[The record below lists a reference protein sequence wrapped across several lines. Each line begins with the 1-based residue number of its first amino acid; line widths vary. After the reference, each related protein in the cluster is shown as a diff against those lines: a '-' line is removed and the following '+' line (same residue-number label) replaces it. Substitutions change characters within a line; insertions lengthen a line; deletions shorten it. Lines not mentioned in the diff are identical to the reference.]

1 MIIKKI
7 SSGFLILNFLVF
19 FTYQYY
25 FFHYCSK
32 AGKIDIEIS
41 PKKNNCEFC
50 TIHFENP
57 YENKNTPKSLNEQHS
72 CCSRQKTTHNDT
84 YYFFESQ
91 SQPKSFSANCCI
103 LFFITLK
110 LEYNFIEK
118 FRVFNY
124 SIAYLWEIYVKD
136 LIINIEN
143 SFLLVFSDQI
153 ILPTKEFL
161 SNLLATIYF
170 TSLVR

>member
-1 MIIKKI
+1 MLIKKI
-7 SSGFLILNFLVF
+7 IRGFLILNFLVF
-19 FTYQYY
+19 FTYQYC
-25 FFHYCSK
+25 FFHYCNK
-32 AGKIDIEIS
+32 AGKIEIEIS

-57 YENKNTPKSLNEQHS
+57 CENKNTPKSLNEQHS
-72 CCSRQKTTHNDT
+72 CCSRQKTSHNNT

-91 SQPKSFSANCCI
+91 SQHKSFSENCCI

-118 FRVFNY
+118 FRVINY
-124 SIAYLWEIYVKD
+124 SIAYLWEIYDND
-136 LIINIEN
+136 LIINIVN
-143 SFLLVFSDQI
+143 SFLFFVSNQI
-153 ILPTKEFL
+153 SLPTKEFL
-161 SNLLATIYF
+161 SKLLATIYF